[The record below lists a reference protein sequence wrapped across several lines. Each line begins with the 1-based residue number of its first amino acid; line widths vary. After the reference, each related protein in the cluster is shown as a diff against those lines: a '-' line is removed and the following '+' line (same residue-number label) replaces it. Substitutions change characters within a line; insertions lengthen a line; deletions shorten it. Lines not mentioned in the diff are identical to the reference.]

1 MRTTF
6 SACLTPKSHLQDILY
21 TVFVM
26 DDKIQNIK
34 KDRLKQ
40 INSVAKAH
48 AAAAAAA
55 QKTLEKEKTKPKKK
69 SGFFGFGKKK
79 KPAKKPANVSWQW
92 MDDSGW
98 KNYQT
103 DQQTKLEARYA
114 SAIPMHSA

>member
-1 MRTTF
+1 MYTIF
-6 SACLTPKSHLQDILY
+6 ALDNKLQ
-21 TVFVM
+21 
-26 DDKIQNIK
+26 QIK

-40 INSVAKAH
+40 MHNAEKAEK
-48 AAAAAAA
+48 AAAIKNANRA
-55 QKTLEKEKTKPKKK
+55 KGPKK
-69 SGFFGFGKKK
+69 SFFAGFGKKK
-79 KPAKKPANVSWQW
+79 KPAAQKAVNVVWQW